1 MEVIDTCDAL
11 PCNAEVLQFL
21 QENRAKLAGGK
32 SKHSAKAGTVVLE
45 TLHYL
50 ERTPAGSLSGNI
62 ESGKLNEFFDAI
74 EKYNLKPAEK
84 LQILNHCPKSAV
96 EIQLLVEDSEER
108 LSDTD
113 VDELLT
119 L

>member
-1 MEVIDTCDAL
+1 MINNTKYDYT
-11 PCNAEVLQFL
+11 
-21 QENRAKLAGGK
+21 
-32 SKHSAKAGTVVLE
+32 
-45 TLHYL
+45 

-62 ESGKLNEFFDAI
+62 ESGKFNEFFDAI

-119 L
+119 LVKVSNVFYSGVLELA

>member
-50 ERTPAGSLSGNI
+50 GIVFQEQSMFWPQCFPHDPT
-62 ESGKLNEFFDAI
+62 
-74 EKYNLKPAEK
+74 
-84 LQILNHCPKSAV
+84 
-96 EIQLLVEDSEER
+96 LLFKALR
-108 LSDTD
+108 LTR
-113 VDELLT
+113 VGP
-119 L
+119 